1 MKRNI
6 LHVSAVFLMALS
18 VLPVFAQIGS
28 GKDGF
33 YRVRNS
39 QYPSDYIGVAN
50 DKFSYHSLIGS
61 ASTAAQHLDS
71 KLSQAT
77 AYLKN
82 DAHIYQDTEFI
93 SPATLIYILSKSN
106 TSSNKDYNLIAQ
118 GTSLRTLAT
127 GCFQGTYSGSF
138 TFDKWVYIEKVSGSG
153 LDAKYRASIQL
164 KNNTGAA
171 TMDLGYRY
179 FRDEIVDGKSTFT
192 ICPEEE
198 ITEEAYW
205 YLEPVTYFNIVPEVE
220 YNGKYYTTLK
230 VPFKWKVSSG
240 SSVEKIHVVTDAS
253 NGILQLQEITGTI
266 PEGTPVIL
274 ECGSNNP
281 LDCKLEPIG
290 VPKFSPAS
298 TSNKSAPAADEASY
312 YTGTNLLEG
321 TYYCNTD
328 GNVPYLNTSGTT
340 SNLNGNHYTRYD
352 NIFNP
357 SASTSVNK
365 KIQKYILGIG
375 ESGNLGFVK
384 ATATN
389 PAPSGILPANKAW
402 LMEQAE
408 LDADV
413 AMPIFSIPGGTYD
426 QNPLSVTLSCATP
439 GATIYYTKATGNNTP
454 ATPTASSTMYT
465 GPITVTTT
473 TTIKAIAILGNSKS
487 AVPSHTYTFQ
497 VATPVISFEGGSS
510 NTATIT
516 CSTEGATIYYTTNGS
531 NPTTSSTVYTG
542 PIPVSGDV
550 TIKARAYLTGLSAS
564 AIATA
569 TYKTSTTSVIASP
582 TPLTINDSGTGN
594 TFNVAGYTLN
604 VSTGWLADNSVDL
617 TNSNSNFSAALSAT
631 TGTASSTYF
640 NPSNGSLAGKV
651 AMNYNGRLLKDNG
664 TVTLTYAGKSGVK
677 ASVAVN
683 YVSDIYIVTDNGV
696 QDQWNFNG
704 AKMNYK
710 NGIYTATFIA
720 PADNTYILFSRKA
733 SLASN
738 ERWGTRYVF
747 GPSGSGDWVMPSDA
761 TSKGG
766 ILDVNDD
773 NPIKLPYAGEYIITI
788 NTNPTYYPFTITRKV
803 EKVATP
809 TFTPAAGTYSSTQN
823 VTIECETDGATI
835 HYTTDGSEPTTDSP
849 VYSSA
854 ITLSEATTIKAIA
867 VKEGWINSATAEAT
881 YTFIQTV
888 ATPTFTPAAGTYN
901 STQNVTIEC
910 ETDGATIHY
919 TTDGSEPTAD
929 SPVFSSAITVSETTT
944 IKAIAVMDG
953 WNNSPTAEATYTI
966 QIPELNAEPKSLT
979 INDSGQDNT
988 FSVQG
993 QYLGTDNVGV
1003 TRTNN
1008 DFVPSLS
1015 ATTGTATNN
1024 ASNWYYTPNGGSLNG
1039 SVDVTYQGRELNAT
1053 TTINVAN
1060 DLTST
1065 SVNVTY
1071 KPDLYLIG
1079 NYGGSGWNYANGT
1092 NMNEADGIYTTTITI
1107 PANGDS
1113 YIMFARKTGETYDW
1127 NDQGNGGNR
1136 YFFGASTDGGD
1147 WVYTG
1152 AFDGGNLELTPTH
1165 NNKYCPI
1172 KFPQDQAGTYTITVN
1187 ANNNTFTITKV
1198 MTLADIVNDGEV
1210 GCTYVISDDILG
1222 VYIAEK
1228 ESNKVYAKDLG
1239 LYRNPVVATGE
1250 QIDYVKDVAHL
1261 QSGDWDQSNW
1271 VMLEFDSNVEASQF
1285 ANGIINGGTLSGVL
1299 TDKQN
1304 PTMQVT
1310 GYQIPEQ
1317 MTSYATN
1324 NYVTANFMDTQVQHS
1339 SVSDKD
1345 YFFIQPK
1352 PQEYVY
1358 INWAMYDGGTHFS
1371 APNNQDNSNEAALL
1385 GSFNVDWS
1393 LYPGNPETDFEAG
1406 LTYNFHAI
1414 VRYTS
1419 RNRDGASEG
1428 GYAVYPCQN
1437 DATVTAIVEN
1447 WNDMWPVEV
1456 MYVNVM
1462 GQTSDKPFDGLNII
1476 VTRYSNGTI
1485 TTTKVI
1491 K

>member
-1 MKRNI
+1 MKRKLPHIGVI
-6 LHVSAVFLMALS
+6 LLLALCC
-18 VLPVFAQIGS
+18 LPALAQIGS
-28 GKDGF
+28 NKDGY

-50 DKFSYHSLIGS
+50 DKFSYHTLIGS
-61 ASTAAQHLDS
+61 ASTASQHLDS

-77 AYLKN
+77 AYLRN

-127 GCFQGTYSGSF
+127 GCFQGSYSGTF
-138 TFDKWVYIEKVSGSG
+138 TFDKWVYVEKVSGSG

-230 VPFKWKVSSG
+230 VPFKWKISNG
-240 SSVEKIHVVTDAS
+240 SSVEKVYVVTDAS
-253 NGILQLQEITGTI
+253 NGILQLQEITGTV

-312 YTGTNLLEG
+312 YTGSNLLDG

-328 GNVPYLNTSGTT
+328 GNVPYLNTSGGT

-352 NIFNP
+352 NIYNP
-357 SASTSVNK
+357 AASTSVNK

-389 PAPSGILPANKAW
+389 PSPSGILPANKAW

-408 LDADV
+408 LDTDV

-454 ATPTASSTMYT
+454 ATPTTSSTVYT
-465 GPITVTTT
+465 GPISVTTK
-473 TTIKAIAILGNSKS
+473 TTIKAVAILGNSKS

-582 TPLTINDSGTGN
+582 TPLTINDSGTDN

-604 VSTGWLADNSVDL
+604 VSTGWFADNSVNL
-617 TNSNSNFSAALSAT
+617 TNSNSNFTTTLSAT

-640 NPSNGSLAGKV
+640 NPSSGSLAGKV

-664 TVTLTYAGKSGVK
+664 TITLTYAGKTGVK
-677 ASVAVN
+677 ATVDVN

-696 QDQWNFNG
+696 QNQWDFNG

-710 NGIYTATFIA
+710 NGVYTATFIA

-733 SLASN
+733 SLGNN

-747 GPSGSGDWVMPSDA
+747 GPSGSGDWVMPSDV
-761 TSKGG
+761 TYKGG
-766 ILDVNDD
+766 IIDVNDD

-788 NTNPTYYPFTITRKV
+788 NANPTYYPFTITRKM
-803 EKVATP
+803 EIVATP
-809 TFTPAAGTYSSTQN
+809 TFTPANGSTITPGQT
-823 VTIECETDGATI
+823 VTISCETDGATI
-835 HYTTDGSEPTTDSP
+835 
-849 VYSSA
+849 
-854 ITLSEATTIKAIA
+854 
-867 VKEGWINSATAEAT
+867 
-881 YTFIQTV
+881 
-888 ATPTFTPAAGTYN
+888 
-901 STQNVTIEC
+901 
-910 ETDGATIHY
+910 
-919 TTDGSEPTAD
+919 
-929 SPVFSSAITVSETTT
+929 
-944 IKAIAVMDG
+944 
-953 WNNSPTAEATYTI
+953 
-966 QIPELNAEPKSLT
+966 
-979 INDSGQDNT
+979 
-988 FSVQG
+988 
-993 QYLGTDNVGV
+993 
-1003 TRTNN
+1003 
-1008 DFVPSLS
+1008 
-1015 ATTGTATNN
+1015 
-1024 ASNWYYTPNGGSLNG
+1024 
-1039 SVDVTYQGRELNAT
+1039 
-1053 TTINVAN
+1053 
-1060 DLTST
+1060 
-1065 SVNVTY
+1065 
-1071 KPDLYLIG
+1071 
-1079 NYGGSGWNYANGT
+1079 
-1092 NMNEADGIYTTTITI
+1092 
-1107 PANGDS
+1107 S
-1113 YIMFARKTGETYDW
+1113 Y
-1127 NDQGNGGNR
+1127 
-1136 YFFGASTDGGD
+1136 STDGGQT
-1147 WVYTG
+1147 WTVGNTVTPTG
-1152 AFDGGNLELTPTH
+1152 TTATSPLHLTP
-1165 NNKYCPI
+1165 
-1172 KFPQDQAGTYTITVN
+1172 
-1187 ANNNTFTITKV
+1187 
-1198 MTLADIVNDGEV
+1198 
-1210 GCTYVISDDILG
+1210 
-1222 VYIAEK
+1222 
-1228 ESNKVYAKDLG
+1228 
-1239 LYRNPVVATGE
+1239 
-1250 QIDYVKDVAHL
+1250 
-1261 QSGDWDQSNW
+1261 
-1271 VMLEFDSNVEASQF
+1271 SQYPR
-1285 ANGIINGGTLSGVL
+1285 LPL
-1299 TDKQN
+1299 
-1304 PTMQVT
+1304 
-1310 GYQIPEQ
+1310 IP
-1317 MTSYATN
+1317 
-1324 NYVTANFMDTQVQHS
+1324 
-1339 SVSDKD
+1339 
-1345 YFFIQPK
+1345 
-1352 PQEYVY
+1352 
-1358 INWAMYDGGTHFS
+1358 
-1371 APNNQDNSNEAALL
+1371 
-1385 GSFNVDWS
+1385 
-1393 LYPGNPETDFEAG
+1393 
-1406 LTYNFHAI
+1406 
-1414 VRYTS
+1414 S
-1419 RNRDGASEG
+1419 R
-1428 GYAVYPCQN
+1428 
-1437 DATVTAIVEN
+1437 
-1447 WNDMWPVEV
+1447 
-1456 MYVNVM
+1456 
-1462 GQTSDKPFDGLNII
+1462 
-1476 VTRYSNGTI
+1476 
-1485 TTTKVI
+1485 
-1491 K
+1491 

>member
-6 LHVSAVFLMALS
+6 LHVSAVLLMALS

-50 DKFSYHSLIGS
+50 DKFSYHTLIGS
-61 ASTAAQHLDS
+61 ATTAADHLDS

-164 KNNTGAA
+164 KNNTGAG

-179 FRDEIVDGKSTFT
+179 FRDEIVDGKSTFS

-240 SSVEKIHVVTDAS
+240 SSVEKIYVVTDAS

-357 SASTSVNK
+357 TASTSVNK

-465 GPITVTTT
+465 GPITVTTK

-487 AVPSHTYTFQ
+487 AVPTHTYTFQ

-531 NPTTSSTVYTG
+531 TPTTSSTVYTG

-564 AIATA
+564 AVATA

-604 VSTGWLADNSVDL
+604 VSTGWFADNSVDL

-651 AMNYNGRLLKDNG
+651 AMTYNGRLLKDNG
-664 TVTLTYAGKSGVK
+664 TITLTYAGKSGVK

-696 QDQWNFNG
+696 QDQWDFNG

-747 GPSGSGDWVMPSDA
+747 GPSGSGDWVMPSDV
-761 TSKGG
+761 TYKGG

-803 EKVATP
+803 EMVATP

-823 VTIECETDGATI
+823 VTIECET
-835 HYTTDGSEPTTDSP
+835 E
-849 VYSSA
+849 
-854 ITLSEATTIKAIA
+854 
-867 VKEGWINSATAEAT
+867 
-881 YTFIQTV
+881 
-888 ATPTFTPAAGTYN
+888 
-901 STQNVTIEC
+901 
-910 ETDGATIHY
+910 GATIHY

-1053 TTINVAN
+1053 TTISVAN
-1060 DLTST
+1060 NLTST

-1092 NMNEADGIYTTTITI
+1092 NMSEADGIYTTTITI

-1485 TTTKVI
+1485 TTIKVI

>member
-1 MKRNI
+1 MKTK
-6 LHVSAVFLMALS
+6 LHLIGAVFLMALCS
-18 VLPVFAQIGS
+18 MPALAQIGAN
-28 GKDGF
+28 KNGF
-33 YRVRNS
+33 YRIRNS
-39 QYPSDYIGVAN
+39 QYPTDYITIAN
-50 DKFSYHSLIGS
+50 NQFNYQKIIGS
-61 ASTAAQHLDS
+61 VSSVTDETKPYKINFAE
-71 KLSQAT
+71 
-77 AYLKN
+77 AYLRN
-82 DAHIYQDTEFI
+82 DAHIVQDTEFI
-93 SPATLIYILSKSN
+93 SARSLIYIMAKSSS
-106 TSSNKDYNLIAQ
+106 SSNKDYNMIAQ
-118 GTSLRTLAT
+118 GTSLRTIAT
-127 GCFQGTYSGSF
+127 GSF
-138 TFDKWVYIEKVSGSG
+138 YGGNAGQVGFDKWIQIEKVSGTG
-153 LDAKYRASIQL
+153 DNAKYRASVRL
-164 KNNTGAA
+164 KNDSGVGTG
-171 TMDLGYRY
+171 DLGSLY
-179 FRDEIVDGKSTFT
+179 FYDDNTTYGTPTFRVCT
-192 ICPEEE
+192 EEN
-198 ITEEAYW
+198 ITEAAYW
-205 YLEPVTYFNIVPEVE
+205 YLEPVTYFNVVPEIE
-220 YNGKYYTTLK
+220 YNGKWYTTLK
-230 VPFKWKVSSG
+230 VPFQWQIASN
-240 SSVEKIHVVTDAS
+240 SSVEKIYVITDAT
-253 NGILQLQEITGTI
+253 NGILQQQEITGTV

-274 ECGSNNP
+274 ECSSNNP
-281 LDCKLEPIG
+281 LDCKLTPIG

-298 TSNKSAPAADEASY
+298 IDNQEPPAADEASY
-312 YTGTNLLEG
+312 YTGLNMLYG

-328 GNVPYLNTSGTT
+328 GNVTYIANANGGTSYI
-340 SNLNGNHYTRYD
+340 NGNHYTPPT
-352 NIFNP
+352 NP
-357 SASTSVNK
+357 
-365 KIQKYILGIG
+365 QKYVLGFS
-375 ESGNLGFVK
+375 ESGQFGFK
-384 ATATN
+384 TATQN
-389 PAPSGILPANKAW
+389 MPANKVW
-402 LMEQAE
+402 MEEQAE
-408 LDADV
+408 FAPEV
-413 AMPIFSIPGGTYD
+413 AIPTFSLVGGAYD
-426 QNPLSVTLSCATP
+426 HIPLSISLSCATP
-439 GATIYYTKATGNNTP
+439 GAVIHYTTNGTTP
-454 ATPTASSTMYT
+454 SANSPVYSD
-465 GPITVTTT
+465 PITVSNNV
-473 TTIKAIAILGNSKS
+473 TIKAIAILGSNTSS
-487 AVPSHTYTFQ
+487 IASQTYTFK
-497 VATPVISFEGGSS
+497 VATPVITLDGTSA
-510 NTATIT
+510 TKTVTIT
-516 CSTEGATIYYTTNGS
+516 CSTVGATIRYTTDGS
-531 NPTTSSTVYTG
+531 TPTASSPEYTG
-542 PIPVSGDV
+542 PFTVNSAV
-550 TIKARAYLTGLSAS
+550 TIKARAFLTGLTVSD
-564 AIATA
+564 IATRV
-569 TYKTSTTSVIASP
+569 YNTSTTSLIV
-582 TPLTINDSGTGN
+582 TPPLLTLKEGETRN
-594 TFNVAGYTLN
+594 FNVYGYTLN
-604 VSTGWLADNSVDL
+604 KAGWFGTNDVAF
-617 TNSNSNFSAALSAT
+617 TNSNSLFSTSLSAT
-631 TGTASSTYF
+631 TGSANNSTNIFKPSS
-640 NPSNGSLAGKV
+640 GSLTGKITV
-651 AMNYNGRLLKDNG
+651 TYNGRELRDNSTIKLVYRG
-664 TVTLTYAGKSGVK
+664 TNLTTTAI
-677 ASVAVN
+677 AS
-683 YVSDIYIVTDNGV
+683 YESDIYIVTDNGV
-696 QDQWNFNG
+696 QGQWNFNG
-704 AKMNYK
+704 IEMTN
-710 NGIYTATFIA
+710 NSGIFTATFIA
-720 PADNTYILFSRKA
+720 PSDNTFILFSRKA
-733 SLASN
+733 SLESN

-747 GPSGSGDWVMPSDA
+747 GPSGSGDWVMPSDV
-761 TSKGG
+761 TYKGG

-788 NTNPTYYPFTITRKV
+788 NTNLSYYPFTITRKV
-803 EKVATP
+803 EMVATP

-823 VTIECETDGATI
+823 VTIQCETDGATI

-849 VYSSA
+849 VYNSA
-854 ITLSEATTIKAIA
+854 ITVSETTTIKAIA
-867 VKEGWINSATAEAT
+867 VKEGWFNSETAEAT

-1092 NMNEADGIYTTTITI
+1092 NMSEADGIYTTTITI

-1127 NDQGNGGNR
+1127 NDQGNGGSR

-1165 NNKYCPI
+1165 NYKYCPI

-1228 ESNKVYAKDLG
+1228 EPNKVYAKDLG

-1250 QIDYVKDVAHL
+1250 QIDYVMDVANL

-1271 VMLEFDSNVEASQF
+1271 VLLEFDSNVDASQF
-1285 ANGIINGGTLSGVL
+1285 ANGVISGATLTGVL

-1310 GYQIPEQ
+1310 GYQVPEQ
-1317 MTSYATN
+1317 MTSYTAN

-1358 INWAMYDGGTHFS
+1358 INWAMYDGGNHFS
-1371 APNNQDNSNEAALL
+1371 APNNQDNSNEAALR
-1385 GSFNVDWS
+1385 GSFNVNWS
-1393 LYPGNPETDFEAG
+1393 LYPGNVETDFVPG
-1406 LTYNFHAI
+1406 LTYDFHAI

-1419 RNRDGASEG
+1419 GNRDGASEG
-1428 GYAVYPCQN
+1428 GYAVYPCQS

-1456 MYVNVM
+1456 KYVNVM
-1462 GQTSDKPFDGLNII
+1462 GQTSDKPFEGLNII

>member
-6 LHVSAVFLMALS
+6 LHVGAVFLMALS

-33 YRVRNS
+33 YRVRNA
-39 QYPSDYIGVAN
+39 QYPTDYIGVAN
-50 DKFSYHSLIGS
+50 DKFSYHTLIGS

-240 SSVEKIHVVTDAS
+240 SSVEKIYVVTDAS

-357 SASTSVNK
+357 TASTSVNK

-389 PAPSGILPANKAW
+389 PSPSGILPANKAW

-439 GATIYYTKATGNNTP
+439 GATIYYTKATGSNIP

-465 GPITVTTT
+465 GPISVTAN

-497 VATPVISFEGGSS
+497 MATPVISFEGGSS

-582 TPLTINDSGTGN
+582 TPLTINDSGDN
-594 TFNVAGYTLN
+594 YFNVAGYTLN
-604 VSTGWLADNSVDL
+604 VSTGWFADNSVNL

-631 TGTASSTYF
+631 TGAASSTYF

-651 AMNYNGRLLKDNG
+651 TMTYNGRLLKDNG

-696 QDQWNFNG
+696 QDQWDFNG

-747 GPSGSGDWVMPSDA
+747 GPSGSGDWVMPSDV
-761 TSKGG
+761 TYKGG

-803 EKVATP
+803 EMVATP
-809 TFTPAAGTYSSTQN
+809 TFTPTAGTYS
-823 VTIECETDGATI
+823 
-835 HYTTDGSEPTTDSP
+835 EP
-849 VYSSA
+849 
-854 ITLSEATTIKAIA
+854 
-867 VKEGWINSATAEAT
+867 
-881 YTFIQTV
+881 
-888 ATPTFTPAAGTYN
+888 
-901 STQNVTIEC
+901 QNVTIEC

-1008 DFVPSLS
+1008 DFIPSLS

-1092 NMNEADGIYTTTITI
+1092 NMSEADGIYTTTITI

-1113 YIMFARKTGETYDW
+1113 YIMFARKTGEYYDW
-1127 NDQGNGGNR
+1127 NDQGNGGSR

-1165 NNKYCPI
+1165 NYKYCPI

-1228 ESNKVYAKDLG
+1228 EPNKVYAKDLG

-1250 QIDYVKDVAHL
+1250 QIDYVMDVANL

-1271 VMLEFDSNVEASQF
+1271 VLLEFDSNVDASQF
-1285 ANGIINGGTLSGVL
+1285 ANGVISGATLTGVL

-1310 GYQIPEQ
+1310 GYQVPEQ
-1317 MTSYATN
+1317 MTSYTAN

-1358 INWAMYDGGTHFS
+1358 INWAMYDGGNHFS
-1371 APNNQDNSNEAALL
+1371 APNNQDNSNEAALR
-1385 GSFNVDWS
+1385 GSFNVNWS
-1393 LYPGNPETDFEAG
+1393 LYPGNVETDFVPG
-1406 LTYNFHAI
+1406 LTYDFHAI

-1419 RNRDGASEG
+1419 GNRDGASEG
-1428 GYAVYPCQN
+1428 GYAVYPCQS

-1456 MYVNVM
+1456 KYVNVM

>member
-240 SSVEKIHVVTDAS
+240 SSVEKIYVVTDAS

-465 GPITVTTT
+465 APITVTTT

-835 HYTTDGSEPTTDSP
+835 HYTTDGSEPT
-849 VYSSA
+849 
-854 ITLSEATTIKAIA
+854 
-867 VKEGWINSATAEAT
+867 
-881 YTFIQTV
+881 
-888 ATPTFTPAAGTYN
+888 
-901 STQNVTIEC
+901 
-910 ETDGATIHY
+910 
-919 TTDGSEPTAD
+919 AD

-1092 NMNEADGIYTTTITI
+1092 NMSEADGIYTTTITI

>member
-6 LHVSAVFLMALS
+6 LHVGAVFLMALFNFS
-18 VLPVFAQIGS
+18 SNAQIG
-28 GKDGF
+28 GDGY
-33 YRVRNS
+33 YRARNA
-39 QYPSDYIGVAN
+39 DNNGTEYISIAN
-50 DKFSYHSLIGS
+50 DFFNFSTVISNGAGASYVTGRGLPYAINSTKMFLRNDIHLINN
-61 ASTAAQHLDS
+61 Q
-71 KLSQAT
+71 SQ
-77 AYLKN
+77 
-82 DAHIYQDTEFI
+82 II
-93 SPATLIYILSKSN
+93 SPAEVIYFDKKNSN
-106 TSSNKDYNLIAQ
+106 ASNHDYNLIAQ
-118 GTSLRTLAT
+118 GTSLLTLTT
-127 GCFQGTYSGSF
+127 GLHIAGKGTF
-138 TFDKWVYIEKVSGSG
+138 LETKV
-153 LDAKYRASIQL
+153 
-164 KNNTGAA
+164 
-171 TMDLGYRY
+171 Y
-179 FRDEIVDGKSTFT
+179 FRDVYANITSTDGTNTANTQYIASVPLKGYYSTTGTGVYANLGSYYLVDSAGVFNINASSSNLNAK
-192 ICPEEE
+192 
-198 ITEEAYW
+198 W
-205 YLEPVTYFNIVPEVE
+205 YIQPITYFNVQPDLEFH
-220 YNGKYYTTLK
+220 GKYYTTLF
-230 VPFKWKVSSG
+230 VPFSCTLGENINKAYVIHEVSSG
-240 SSVEKIHVVTDAS
+240 SLVYEAIAS
-253 NGILQLQEITGTI
+253 SGDSI
-266 PEGTPVIL
+266 PAGTPVIL
-274 ECGSNNP
+274 ECNSSSAA
-281 LDCKLEPIG
+281 DCKLFLNNAKKPIFTAPDVTKQSG
-290 VPKFSPAS
+290 SPR
-298 TSNKSAPAADEASY
+298 ADETTSY
-312 YTGTNLLEG
+312 YSGTNLLKG

-328 GNVPYLNTSGTT
+328 GTITYTYLKRTST
-340 SNLNGNHYTRYD
+340 SSGGYTFSEAQTSLNGNHYTTY
-352 NIFNP
+352 
-357 SASTSVNK
+357 NK
-365 KIQKYILGIG
+365 TVPATVAVQKYILGINAN
-375 ESGNLGFVK
+375 GNLGFVQ

-389 PAPSGILPANKAW
+389 PAPSGIFPANTAW
-402 LMEQAE
+402 MT
-408 LDADV
+408 V
-413 AMPIFSIPGGTYD
+413 AGEFAVAKPTFDPTAGTKN
-426 QNPLSVTLSCATP
+426 NPLYVTINCATP
-439 GATIYYTKATGNNTP
+439 GATIYYTTDGSDPTTSETKQEYTGPVFVEKTTTIKAYAVLGDGNGEGLFNNTSAVASANYTLKV
-454 ATPTASSTMYT
+454 ATPTFNPPAGNYSSPQSVTISCATQGATIYYTLDGTTPSNKKILYT
-465 GPITVTTT
+465 GPITVDHDV
-473 TTIKAIAILGNSKS
+473 TIKAIAYHSPMTAS
-487 AVPSHTYTFQ
+487 AVGTAAYKFPKITADPS
-497 VATPVISFEGGSS
+497 E
-510 NTATIT
+510 
-516 CSTEGATIYYTTNGS
+516 
-531 NPTTSSTVYTG
+531 
-542 PIPVSGDV
+542 
-550 TIKARAYLTGLSAS
+550 
-564 AIATA
+564 
-569 TYKTSTTSVIASP
+569 
-582 TPLTINDSGTGN
+582 LTISDDDQNNTFIVTGN
-594 TFNVAGYTLN
+594 NLN
-604 VSTGWLADNSVDL
+604 
-617 TNSNSNFSAALSAT
+617 
-631 TGTASSTYF
+631 
-640 NPSNGSLAGKV
+640 
-651 AMNYNGRLLKDNG
+651 
-664 TVTLTYAGKSGVK
+664 
-677 ASVAVN
+677 
-683 YVSDIYIVTDNGV
+683 
-696 QDQWNFNG
+696 
-704 AKMNYK
+704 
-710 NGIYTATFIA
+710 
-720 PADNTYILFSRKA
+720 
-733 SLASN
+733 
-738 ERWGTRYVF
+738 
-747 GPSGSGDWVMPSDA
+747 
-761 TSKGG
+761 
-766 ILDVNDD
+766 
-773 NPIKLPYAGEYIITI
+773 
-788 NTNPTYYPFTITRKV
+788 
-803 EKVATP
+803 
-809 TFTPAAGTYSSTQN
+809 
-823 VTIECETDGATI
+823 
-835 HYTTDGSEPTTDSP
+835 
-849 VYSSA
+849 
-854 ITLSEATTIKAIA
+854 
-867 VKEGWINSATAEAT
+867 
-881 YTFIQTV
+881 
-888 ATPTFTPAAGTYN
+888 
-901 STQNVTIEC
+901 
-910 ETDGATIHY
+910 
-919 TTDGSEPTAD
+919 
-929 SPVFSSAITVSETTT
+929 
-944 IKAIAVMDG
+944 
-953 WNNSPTAEATYTI
+953 
-966 QIPELNAEPKSLT
+966 
-979 INDSGQDNT
+979 
-988 FSVQG
+988 
-993 QYLGTDNVGV
+993 TDNVGV
-1003 TRTNN
+1003 TTTN
-1008 DFVPSLS
+1008 DFKPFLT
-1015 ATTGTATNN
+1015 ATTGSATNDA
-1024 ASNWYYTPNGGSLNG
+1024 ASWYYTPTDGSLSG
-1039 SVDVTYQGRELNAT
+1039 AVAVTYEGRELMT
-1053 TTINVAN
+1053 TGTINIAN
-1060 DLTST
+1060 NQTST

-1092 NMNEADGIYTTTITI
+1092 NMSEADGIYTTTITI

-1456 MYVNVM
+1456 MYVNAM

>member
-28 GKDGF
+28 GNDGF
-33 YRVRNS
+33 YRVRNA
-39 QYPSDYIGVAN
+39 QYSSDYIGVAN

-230 VPFKWKVSSG
+230 VPFKWKVSNG
-240 SSVEKIHVVTDAS
+240 SSVEKIYVVTDAS

-328 GNVPYLNTSGTT
+328 GNVPYLNTSGGT

-357 SASTSVNK
+357 TASTSVNK

-384 ATATN
+384 ATASN
-389 PAPSGILPANKAW
+389 PSPSGILPANKAW

-413 AMPIFSIPGGTYD
+413 AMPIFSISGGTYD

-439 GATIYYTKATGNNTP
+439 GATIYYTTATGNNTP

-465 GPITVTTT
+465 GPITVTTK

-487 AVPSHTYTFQ
+487 AVPTHTYTFQ

-604 VSTGWLADNSVDL
+604 VSTGWLADNSVNL

-640 NPSNGSLAGKV
+640 NPSSGSLAGKV
-651 AMNYNGRLLKDNG
+651 AMTYNGRLLKDNG

-683 YVSDIYIVTDNGV
+683 YVSDIYIVSDNGL
-696 QDQWNFNG
+696 QDQWDFNG
-704 AKMNYK
+704 AKMDYK
-710 NGIYTATFIA
+710 NGIYTATFVA

-733 SLASN
+733 SLESN

-747 GPSGSGDWVMPSDA
+747 GPSGSGDWVMPSDV
-761 TSKGG
+761 TYKGG

-803 EKVATP
+803 EMVATP

-823 VTIECETDGATI
+823 VTIQCETDGATI

-849 VYSSA
+849 VY
-854 ITLSEATTIKAIA
+854 
-867 VKEGWINSATAEAT
+867 N
-881 YTFIQTV
+881 
-888 ATPTFTPAAGTYN
+888 
-901 STQNVTIEC
+901 
-910 ETDGATIHY
+910 
-919 TTDGSEPTAD
+919 
-929 SPVFSSAITVSETTT
+929 SAITVSETTT

-993 QYLGTDNVGV
+993 QNLGTDNVGV

-1008 DFVPSLS
+1008 DFIPSLS

-1039 SVDVTYQGRELNAT
+1039 SVDVTYQGRELSAT
-1053 TTINVAN
+1053 TAINLAN
-1060 DLTST
+1060 NLTSA

-1092 NMNEADGIYTTTITI
+1092 NMSEADGIYTTTITI

-1113 YIMFARKTGETYDW
+1113 YIMFARKTGEYYDW

-1136 YFFGASTDGGD
+1136 YFFGASTNGGD
-1147 WVYTG
+1147 WEYTG
-1152 AFDGGNLELTPTH
+1152 AFDGGNLELLPTH
-1165 NNKYCPI
+1165 NYKYCPI

-1187 ANNNTFTITKV
+1187 ANNKTFTITKV

-1228 ESNKVYAKDLG
+1228 EPNKVYAKDLG

-1250 QIDYVKDVAHL
+1250 QIDYVMDVANL

-1271 VMLEFDSNVEASQF
+1271 VLLEFDSNVDASQF
-1285 ANGIINGGTLSGVL
+1285 ANGVISGATLTGVL

-1310 GYQIPEQ
+1310 GYQVPEQ
-1317 MTSYATN
+1317 MTSYTAN

-1371 APNNQDNSNEAALL
+1371 APNNQDNSNEAALR
-1385 GSFNVDWS
+1385 GSFNVNWS
-1393 LYPGNPETDFEAG
+1393 LYPGNVETDFVPG
-1406 LTYNFHAI
+1406 LTYDFHAI

-1419 RNRDGASEG
+1419 GNRDGASEG
-1428 GYAVYPCQN
+1428 GYAVYPCQS
-1437 DATVTAIVEN
+1437 DATVTAVVEN

>member
-6 LHVSAVFLMALS
+6 LHVGAVFLMALS

-240 SSVEKIHVVTDAS
+240 SSVEKIYVVTDAS

-389 PAPSGILPANKAW
+389 PSPSGILPANKAW

-426 QNPLSVTLSCATP
+426 QKPLSVTLSCATP
-439 GATIYYTKATGNNTP
+439 GATIYYTKATGSNIP

-465 GPITVTTT
+465 GPISVTAN

-487 AVPSHTYTFQ
+487 AVPTHTYTFQ

-564 AIATA
+564 AVATA
-569 TYKTSTTSVIASP
+569 TYITSTTSVIASP
-582 TPLTINDSGTGN
+582 TPLTINDSGDN
-594 TFNVAGYTLN
+594 YFNVAGYTLN
-604 VSTGWLADNSVDL
+604 VSTGWFADNSVDL

-651 AMNYNGRLLKDNG
+651 AMTYNGRLLKDNG

-696 QDQWNFNG
+696 QNQWDFNG

-747 GPSGSGDWVMPSDA
+747 GPSGSGDWVMPS
-761 TSKGG
+761 
-766 ILDVNDD
+766 
-773 NPIKLPYAGEYIITI
+773 GEYIITI

-803 EKVATP
+803 EMVATP
-809 TFTPAAGTYSSTQN
+809 TFTPTAGTYSEPQN

-849 VYSSA
+849 VYNSA
-854 ITLSEATTIKAIA
+854 ITVSETTTIKAIA

-1092 NMNEADGIYTTTITI
+1092 NMSEDDGIYTTTITI

-1127 NDQGNGGNR
+1127 NDQGNGGSR

-1165 NNKYCPI
+1165 NYKYCPI

-1228 ESNKVYAKDLG
+1228 EPNKVYAKDLG

-1250 QIDYVKDVAHL
+1250 QIDYVMDVANL

-1271 VMLEFDSNVEASQF
+1271 VLLEFDSNVDASQF
-1285 ANGIINGGTLSGVL
+1285 ANGVISGATLTGVL

-1310 GYQIPEQ
+1310 GYQVPEQ
-1317 MTSYATN
+1317 MTSYTAN

-1358 INWAMYDGGTHFS
+1358 INWAMYV
-1371 APNNQDNSNEAALL
+1371 P
-1385 GSFNVDWS
+1385 
-1393 LYPGNPETDFEAG
+1393 G
-1406 LTYNFHAI
+1406 LTYDFHAI

-1419 RNRDGASEG
+1419 GNRDGASEG
-1428 GYAVYPCQN
+1428 GYAVYPCQS

-1456 MYVNVM
+1456 KYVNVM